1 MKIKYAGI
9 ILFCMF
15 ITSCGGGGDTTP
27 VKGTPVKATSF
38 GALAVNFKTGAAYLN
53 ARHASESAA
62 YQQALYLCG
71 DGCIVA
77 AQYSGLGQCMAL
89 SRGTNLILGWAEGSV
104 QKKTETESTTQ
115 CSDNGGVSCIMFLS
129 FCN

>member
-27 VKGTPVKATSF
+27 VKETTPVKSF

-53 ARHASESAA
+53 ARHASASAA

-71 DGCIVA
+71 DGCTVE
-77 AQYSGLGQCMAL
+77 AQYSGLGQCMAI

-115 CSDNGGVSCIMFLS
+115 CSNNGGVSCIMLLS

>member
-9 ILFCMF
+9 ILFCIF

-27 VKGTPVKATSF
+27 VKETLVKATSF

-62 YQQALYLCG
+62 YQQAL
-71 DGCIVA
+71 
-77 AQYSGLGQCMAL
+77 
-89 SRGTNLILGWAEGSV
+89 
-104 QKKTETESTTQ
+104 
-115 CSDNGGVSCIMFLS
+115 
-129 FCN
+129 